1 MPAKIFASI
10 IILMLVFSSSTLMAE
25 QPADKGNVK
34 KSDTLSFVLM
44 DCGNL
49 DCGRDPT

>member
-10 IILMLVFSSSTLMAE
+10 IILMLVFPSSTLMAE